1 MSRRM
6 EQMWMTYRQCNET
19 TWVQQK
25 FYLMP
30 RDLSFAHFAI
40 NYYVWI
46 IWSLYIN
53 FATSEYNTDK
63 HNITHSNIVAG

>member
-1 MSRRM
+1 
-6 EQMWMTYRQCNET
+6 
-19 TWVQQK
+19 
-25 FYLMP
+25 MP
-30 RDLSFAHFAI
+30 RDLSFAYFAI